1 MGILSYHYMKLHVI
15 VTAFNRPTDLKRL
28 IFDFILQTNKEWGIR
43 IIHDG
48 EPPVGIVSFI
58 YSLKDKRISFS
69 NTASVNGFWGHPNR
83 RLLLEQTKGAPDDYV
98 LITNDDNQYVK
109 SFWEIMRRQCK
120 PDTGMIFCNT
130 IHNYFDYEILN
141 TEIKVGHIDMGSF
154 IVRLDVA
161 QKVGFNHTA
170 EVADGFYA
178 EECAAECKSRK
189 LKIVPV
195 KKALFIHN

>member
-1 MGILSYHYMKLHVI
+1 MKLHVI

-28 IFDFILQTNKEWGIR
+28 LFDFILQSNKEWEIR

-48 EPPVGIVSFI
+48 APPDGIASFI
-58 YSLKDKRISFS
+58 YSLKDKRISFY
-69 NTASVNGFWGHPNR
+69 NTQAVNGYWGHPNR
-83 RLLLEQTKGAPDDYV
+83 RLMLEQTKGDPGDYV

-109 SFWEIMRRQCK
+109 SFWEILRRHCG
-120 PDTGMIFCNT
+120 PDTGMVYCNT
-130 IHNYFDYEILN
+130 VHNYFDYEILN
-141 TEIKVGHIDMGSF
+141 TEIRVGHIDMGSF

-178 EECAAECKSRK
+178 EECAAECRSRNMK
-189 LKIVPV
+189 VIPV